1 MTSKSAIIYYAGF
14 MHFGGVLSHAKA
26 LQNELIKN
34 NWNVTLI
41 TLDKLPMWCRYLPH
55 CVEKIVN
62 FFNRPLGYYYKD
74 RTTRI
79 LYKLYF
85 NKKTDLC
92 VFEDIY
98 ISWNSNTPSITLL
111 HAIWSDNLQS
121 KPVGKRFLNKLVNRE
136 AHLINKIKHSVI
148 TVSKPYLDYIYES
161 HFYGLLT
168 KKIEVVEL
176 GVDQS
181 IFHEKKNINNKSII
195 FVGVLEARKNILLLL
210 KIYNSIVKIDNEYKL
225 TIVGNGPDMPILT
238 DFAKVNN
245 LNVNFMGALCH
256 DAVVSEMHHHGI
268 YVHTSVKESFSYSLL
283 EAKLAGLRT
292 FAYSK
297 LQVPSEF
304 IDVPIDSFD
313 VEEWCSHILN
323 TEFKPIKF
331 NSDKYTIFNM
341 TSRTLDLAN

>member
-1 MTSKSAIIYYAGF
+1 
-14 MHFGGVLSHAKA
+14 
-26 LQNELIKN
+26 
-34 NWNVTLI
+34 
-41 TLDKLPMWCRYLPH
+41 MWCRYLPH

-85 NKKTDLC
+85 KKKTDLC

-98 ISWNSNTPSITLL
+98 ISWNSSTPSITLL

-181 IFHEKKNINNKSII
+181 IFHENKNINNKSII

-210 KIYNSIVKIDNEYKL
+210 KIYNSIVKIDSDYKL
-225 TIVGNGPDMPILT
+225 TIVGDGPDMTLLT
-238 DFAKVNN
+238 DFAKFNDLKVK
-245 LNVNFMGALCH
+245 FMGALSH
-256 DAVVSEMHHHGI
+256 EAVVSEMHHHGI

-323 TEFKPIKF
+323 TEFKSIKF
-331 NSDKYTIFNM
+331 NSNKYTIFNM